1 MGLGTTPAS
10 ATLLIHIQIHIQ
22 TSAEVPGDPSLLLQA
37 LSCQPASLL
46 GKPENTVMML
56 RNTGMAMTFAGEA
69 NACADVV
76 IKSNN
81 RSLGGNRPD
90 DRSNA
95 LVCTLL
101 ESHLSITAERI
112 FSGV

>member
-1 MGLGTTPAS
+1 
-10 ATLLIHIQIHIQ
+10 
-22 TSAEVPGDPSLLLQA
+22 
-37 LSCQPASLL
+37 
-46 GKPENTVMML
+46 MML

-76 IKSNN
+76 IKSN

-95 LVCTLL
+95 LACTLL
-101 ESHLSITAERI
+101 ESQLSITAERI